1 LRRHPFLSSYG
12 QLKNIDMLKKLLGI
26 APNLE
31 ADGSYSPSKLALKLA
46 TVDNTDFENVSY
58 TKYHGSKSKI
68 LVIFTEQKNMKMQNG
83 KLFSTGNHPVET
95 LVPMLH
101 LKNAGFDFEIATPTG
116 KPVVLEMWAFPEKDE
131 QVKSLYNEYKSSFER
146 PKNLQDFAATSLS
159 AQESYAAVFV
169 PGGHGAMLGIPE
181 DKNVRKILNWAHEK
195 ELFTVTLCHGP
206 AALLA
211 TTLNDQKFLYA
222 GYNMAVFPH
231 SVDKMTPKIGYLP
244 GPVPWELSEKLAS
257 LGATI
262 VNAKADKT
270 VCLDR
275 KLITGASP
283 LAANELGKLAAETLL
298 KELK

>member
-1 LRRHPFLSSYG
+1 
-12 QLKNIDMLKKLLGI
+12 MLKKLLGI

-31 ADGSYSPSKLALKLA
+31 SDGSYSPSKLALKLA
-46 TVDNTDFENVSY
+46 TVDKTDFESISY
-58 TKYHGSKSKI
+58 TKYQGNKSKI
-68 LVIFTEQKNMKMQNG
+68 LVIFTEQKNMEMQNG

-131 QVKSLYNEYKSSFER
+131 QVNSLYNEYKSSFEQ
-146 PKNLQDFAATSLS
+146 PKNLQDFVDTSLS
-159 AQESYAAVFV
+159 AAESYAAVFV

-181 DKNVRKILNWAHEK
+181 DQNVRKILNWAHEN
-195 ELFTVTLCHGP
+195 ELFTVSLCHGP

-211 TTLNDQKFLYA
+211 TTLNDQEFLYA

-231 SVDKMTPKIGYLP
+231 SVDEMTPKIGYLP
-244 GPVPWELSEKLAS
+244 GQVPWELSEKLAS

-262 VNAKADKT
+262 VNIKADKT

-283 LAANELGKLAAETLL
+283 LAANELGKLVAETLL

>member
-1 LRRHPFLSSYG
+1 
-12 QLKNIDMLKKLLGI
+12 MLKKLLGI

-31 ADGSYSPSKLALKLA
+31 SDGSYSPSKLALKLA
-46 TVDNTDFENVSY
+46 TVDKTDFESVSY
-58 TKYHGSKSKI
+58 TKYQGNKSKI
-68 LVIFTEQKNMKMQNG
+68 LVIFTEQKNMEMQNG

-116 KPVVLEMWAFPEKDE
+116 KPVVLEMWAFPAKDE
-131 QVKSLYNEYKSSFER
+131 QVKSLYNEYKSSFEQ
-146 PKNLQDFAATSLS
+146 PKNLQDFVDTSLS
-159 AQESYAAVFV
+159 APESYAAVFV

-181 DKNVRKILNWAHEK
+181 DQNVRKILNWAHEN
-195 ELFTVTLCHGP
+195 ELFTVSLCHGP

-211 TTLNDQKFLYA
+211 TTLNDQAFLYA

-244 GPVPWELSEKLAS
+244 GQVPWELSEKLAS

-262 VNAKADKT
+262 VNTKADKT

-283 LAANELGKLAAETLL
+283 LAANEFGKLVAETLL

>member
-1 LRRHPFLSSYG
+1 
-12 QLKNIDMLKKLLGI
+12 MLKKLLGI

-131 QVKSLYNEYKSSFER
+131 QVKSLYNEHKSSFER

-262 VNAKADKT
+262 VNTKADKT

>member
-1 LRRHPFLSSYG
+1 
-12 QLKNIDMLKKLLGI
+12 MLKKLLGI
-26 APNLE
+26 APKLE
-31 ADGSYSPSKLALKLA
+31 SDGAYSPSKLALKLA
-46 TVDNTDFENVSY
+46 TVDKTDYEDISY
-58 TKYHGSKSKI
+58 TKYQGNKSKV
-68 LVIFTEQKNMKMQNG
+68 LVIFTEEKNMEMKNG

-116 KPVVLEMWAFPEKDE
+116 KPVVFEMWAFPEKDE
-131 QVKSLYNEYKSSFER
+131 HVKSLYNAYKSSFEH
-146 PKNLQDFAATSLS
+146 PKNLQSFVDTSLS
-159 AQESYAAVFV
+159 DTESYAAVFV

-181 DKNVRKILNWAHEK
+181 DESVRKILNWAHDN
-195 ELFTVTLCHGP
+195 ELFTITLCHGP

-211 TTLNDQKFLYA
+211 TTLNNEQFLYA

-244 GPVPWELSEKLAS
+244 GQVPWELSDKLTS
-257 LGATI
+257 LGANI
-262 VNAKADKT
+262 VNTKSDET

-298 KELK
+298 KELKARQE